1 MSNRNELVKKYFTK
15 DFKDENELFESSM
28 NYRLECYENNLTDD
42 ENIVKYLNF
51 YELKNIIKLIKS
63 NTQTDSYNVWLNKVF
78 LNDRIKIDNKK
89 YKDKTNF
96 FNFSI
101 FHIFNFSIFHIF
113 NFSIFH
119 IFNFLLF
126 VLSIL
131 SLVLTFMINTTYFG
145 VFIFSMLFLGMNI
158 MMNNNH

>member
-1 MSNRNELVKKYFTK
+1 MLNRNELVKKYFTK
-15 DFKDENELFESSM
+15 DFKDESELFESSM

-51 YELKNIIKLIKS
+51 YELKNIIRLIKS
-63 NTQTDSYNVWLNKVF
+63 NTQTDSYNLWLNKVF

-101 FHIFNFSIFHIF
+101 FHIFNF
-113 NFSIFH
+113 
-119 IFNFLLF
+119 LLF

-131 SLVLTFMINTTYFG
+131 SLVLTFMINTTCFG

>member
-1 MSNRNELVKKYFTK
+1 MANRNELVKKYFTK
-15 DFKDENELFESSM
+15 DFKDESELFESSM

-51 YELKNIIKLIKS
+51 YELKNIIRLIKS
-63 NTQTDSYNVWLNKVF
+63 NTQTDSYNLWLNKVF

-113 NFSIFH
+113 NF
-119 IFNFLLF
+119 LLF

-131 SLVLTFMINTTYFG
+131 SLVLTFMINTTCFG

>member
-15 DFKDENELFESSM
+15 DFKDESELFESSM
-28 NYRLECYENNLTDD
+28 NYRLECYENNLSDD

-51 YELKNIIKLIKS
+51 YELKNIIRLIKS
-63 NTQTDSYNVWLNKVF
+63 NTQTDSYNLWLNKVF

-113 NFSIFH
+113 NF
-119 IFNFLLF
+119 LLF

-131 SLVLTFMINTTYFG
+131 SLVLTFMINTTCFG

>member
-1 MSNRNELVKKYFTK
+1 MANRNELVKKYFTK
-15 DFKDENELFESSM
+15 DFKDESELFESSM

-89 YKDKTNF
+89 YKNKIKF
-96 FNFSI
+96 FDFSI
-101 FHIFNFSIFHIF
+101 FHF
-113 NFSIFH
+113 
-119 IFNFLLF
+119 FNFLLF
-126 VLSIL
+126 MLSIL
-131 SLVLTFMINTTYFG
+131 SLVLTFMINATYFG
-145 VFIFSMLFLGMNI
+145 VFAISMLYLGLNLLDEYY
-158 MMNNNH
+158 NE

>member
-63 NTQTDSYNVWLNKVF
+63 NVQTDSYNVWLNKVF

-101 FHIFNFSIFHIF
+101 FHF
-113 NFSIFH
+113 
-119 IFNFLLF
+119 FNFLLF

-131 SLVLTFMINTTYFG
+131 SLVLTFMINATYFG
-145 VFIFSMLFLGMNI
+145 VFAISMLYLGMNLLDEYY
-158 MMNNNH
+158 NE

>member
-15 DFKDENELFESSM
+15 DFKDESELFESSM

-51 YELKNIIKLIKS
+51 YELKNIIRLIKS
-63 NTQTDSYNVWLNKVF
+63 NTQTDSYNLWLNKVF

-96 FNFSI
+96 
-101 FHIFNFSIFHIF
+101 FNFSIFHIF

-158 MMNNNH
+158 MMNNNNH

>member
-1 MSNRNELVKKYFTK
+1 MANRNELVKKYFTK
-15 DFKDENELFESSM
+15 DFKDESELFESSM

-51 YELKNIIKLIKS
+51 YELKNIIKLVKS

-101 FHIFNFSIFHIF
+101 FHF
-113 NFSIFH
+113 
-119 IFNFLLF
+119 FNFLLF

-131 SLVLTFMINTTYFG
+131 SLVLAFMINATYFV
-145 VFIFSMLFLGMNI
+145 VFAISMLYLGMNLLDEYY
-158 MMNNNH
+158 NE

>member
-15 DFKDENELFESSM
+15 DFKDESELFESSM

-51 YELKNIIKLIKS
+51 YELKNIIRLIKS
-63 NTQTDSYNVWLNKVF
+63 NTQTDSYNAWLNKVF

-89 YKDKTNF
+89 YKNKIKF
-96 FNFSI
+96 FD
-101 FHIFNFSIFHIF
+101 
-113 NFSIFH
+113 FSIFH

-131 SLVLTFMINTTYFG
+131 SLVLTFMINTTCFG

>member
-89 YKDKTNF
+89 YKNKINF

-101 FHIFNFSIFHIF
+101 FHF
-113 NFSIFH
+113 
-119 IFNFLLF
+119 FNFLLF

-131 SLVLTFMINTTYFG
+131 SLVLAFMINATYFV
-145 VFIFSMLFLGMNI
+145 VFAISMMYLGMNLLDEYY
-158 MMNNNH
+158 NE

>member
-15 DFKDENELFESSM
+15 DFKDESELFESSM

-51 YELKNIIKLIKS
+51 YELKNIIKLVKS
-63 NTQTDSYNVWLNKVF
+63 NTQTDSYNAWLNKVF

-89 YKDKTNF
+89 YKDKTN
-96 FNFSI
+96 
-101 FHIFNFSIFHIF
+101 IF

>member
-63 NTQTDSYNVWLNKVF
+63 NAQTDSYNAWLNKVF

-101 FHIFNFSIFHIF
+101 FHF
-113 NFSIFH
+113 
-119 IFNFLLF
+119 FNFLLF

-131 SLVLTFMINTTYFG
+131 SLVLAFMINATYFV
-145 VFIFSMLFLGMNI
+145 VFAISMLYLGMNLLDEYY
-158 MMNNNH
+158 NE

>member
-15 DFKDENELFESSM
+15 DFKDESELFESSM

-63 NTQTDSYNVWLNKVF
+63 NAQTDSYNVWLNKVF

-89 YKDKTNF
+89 YKNKINF
-96 FNFSI
+96 FDFSI
-101 FHIFNFSIFHIF
+101 FHF
-113 NFSIFH
+113 
-119 IFNFLLF
+119 FNFLLF

-131 SLVLTFMINTTYFG
+131 SLVLTFMINATYFA
-145 VFIFSMLFLGMNI
+145 VFAISMLYLGMNLLDEYY
-158 MMNNNH
+158 NE

>member
-15 DFKDENELFESSM
+15 DFKDESELFEYSM
-28 NYRLECYENNLTDD
+28 NYRLECNENNLTDD

-101 FHIFNFSIFHIF
+101 FH
-113 NFSIFH
+113 
-119 IFNFLLF
+119 
-126 VLSIL
+126 
-131 SLVLTFMINTTYFG
+131 
-145 VFIFSMLFLGMNI
+145 
-158 MMNNNH
+158 

>member
-15 DFKDENELFESSM
+15 DFKDESELFESSM

-51 YELKNIIKLIKS
+51 YELKNIIRLIKS
-63 NTQTDSYNVWLNKVF
+63 NTQTDSYNLWLNKVF

-101 FHIFNFSIFHIF
+101 FHIFNF
-113 NFSIFH
+113 
-119 IFNFLLF
+119 LLF

-131 SLVLTFMINTTYFG
+131 SLVLTFMINTTCFG

>member
-51 YELKNIIKLIKS
+51 YELKNIIRLIKS
-63 NTQTDSYNVWLNKVF
+63 NTQTDSYNLWLNKVF

-101 FHIFNFSIFHIF
+101 FHIFNF
-113 NFSIFH
+113 
-119 IFNFLLF
+119 LLF

-131 SLVLTFMINTTYFG
+131 SLVLTFMINTTCFG

>member
-1 MSNRNELVKKYFTK
+1 MSNRNKLVEKYFTK
-15 DFKDENELFESSM
+15 DFKDESELFESSM

-51 YELKNIIKLIKS
+51 YELKNIIKLVKS
-63 NTQTDSYNVWLNKVF
+63 NTQTDSYNAWLNKVF

-113 NFSIFH
+113 NF
-119 IFNFLLF
+119 LLF
-126 VLSIL
+126 VLSNL

-158 MMNNNH
+158 MMNNNNH

>member
-89 YKDKTNF
+89 YKNKINF

-101 FHIFNFSIFHIF
+101 FHF
-113 NFSIFH
+113 
-119 IFNFLLF
+119 FNFLLF

-131 SLVLTFMINTTYFG
+131 SLVLAFMINATYFV
-145 VFIFSMLFLGMNI
+145 VFAISMLYLGMNLLDKYY
-158 MMNNNH
+158 NE

>member
-15 DFKDENELFESSM
+15 DFKDESELFESSM

-51 YELKNIIKLIKS
+51 YELKNIIKLVKS

-89 YKDKTNF
+89 YKDKNNF

-101 FHIFNFSIFHIF
+101 FHF
-113 NFSIFH
+113 
-119 IFNFLLF
+119 FNFLLF

-131 SLVLTFMINTTYFG
+131 SLVLTFMINATYFG
-145 VFIFSMLFLGMNI
+145 VFAISMLYLGMNLLDEYY
-158 MMNNNH
+158 NE

>member
-15 DFKDENELFESSM
+15 DFKDESELFESSM

-51 YELKNIIKLIKS
+51 YELKNIIKLVKS
-63 NTQTDSYNVWLNKVF
+63 NTQTDSYNAWLNKVF

-89 YKDKTNF
+89 YKNKIKF
-96 FNFSI
+96 FDFSI
-101 FHIFNFSIFHIF
+101 FHF
-113 NFSIFH
+113 
-119 IFNFLLF
+119 FNFLLF
-126 VLSIL
+126 MLSIL

>member
-1 MSNRNELVKKYFTK
+1 MSNRNKLVEKYFTK
-15 DFKDENELFESSM
+15 DFKDESELFESSM

-51 YELKNIIKLIKS
+51 YELKNIIKLVKS
-63 NTQTDSYNVWLNKVF
+63 NTQTDSYNAWLNKVF

-96 FNFSI
+96 
-101 FHIFNFSIFHIF
+101 FNFSIFHIF

-158 MMNNNH
+158 MMNNNNH

>member
-1 MSNRNELVKKYFTK
+1 MSNRNKLVEKYFTK
-15 DFKDENELFESSM
+15 DFKDESELFESSM

-51 YELKNIIKLIKS
+51 YELKNIIKLVKS
-63 NTQTDSYNVWLNKVF
+63 NTQTDSYNAWLNKVF

-96 FNFSI
+96 
-101 FHIFNFSIFHIF
+101 FNFSIFHIF

>member
-15 DFKDENELFESSM
+15 DFKDESELFESSM

-63 NTQTDSYNVWLNKVF
+63 NAQTDSYNVWLNKVF

-89 YKDKTNF
+89 YKNKINF
-96 FNFSI
+96 FDFSI
-101 FHIFNFSIFHIF
+101 FHF
-113 NFSIFH
+113 
-119 IFNFLLF
+119 FNFLLF

-131 SLVLTFMINTTYFG
+131 SLVLTFMINVTYFG
-145 VFIFSMLFLGMNI
+145 VFAISMLYLGMNLLDEYY
-158 MMNNNH
+158 NE

>member
-89 YKDKTNF
+89 YKNKINF

-101 FHIFNFSIFHIF
+101 FHF
-113 NFSIFH
+113 
-119 IFNFLLF
+119 FNFLLF

-131 SLVLTFMINTTYFG
+131 SLVLAFMINATYFV
-145 VFIFSMLFLGMNI
+145 VFAISMLYLGMNLLDEYY
-158 MMNNNH
+158 NE

>member
-101 FHIFNFSIFHIF
+101 FHF
-113 NFSIFH
+113 
-119 IFNFLLF
+119 FNFLLF

-131 SLVLTFMINTTYFG
+131 SLVLAFMINATYFV
-145 VFIFSMLFLGMNI
+145 VFAISMLYLGMNLLDEYY
-158 MMNNNH
+158 NE